1 MSFVEQRFENHRDIS
16 ERYSKTIIDF
26 KNRLKKLEDKLF
38 QRETHLSDTS
48 NCQSRIQSLESTVQ
62 ELSKLVKKQND
73 YTNHIDK
80 LETIIMNQEKAL
92 AELKKEVLQNK
103 IYTDVFPDKHDAI
116 QDTNLYDEDT
126 KGENNNTSGVPYIR
140 STNAKGYL
148 QESVPNRSKIFFTLI
163 VFTLLT

>member
-1 MSFVEQRFENHRDIS
+1 M
-16 ERYSKTIIDF
+16 
-26 KNRLKKLEDKLF
+26 
-38 QRETHLSDTS
+38 
-48 NCQSRIQSLESTVQ
+48 
-62 ELSKLVKKQND
+62 VKKQND

-80 LETIIMNQEKAL
+80 LETIITNQEKAL

-116 QDTNLYDEDT
+116 QDRNLYDKDT

-140 STNAKGYL
+140 STNSRGYL
-148 QESVPNRSKIFFTLI
+148 QESVPNGSKIFFIFLLI